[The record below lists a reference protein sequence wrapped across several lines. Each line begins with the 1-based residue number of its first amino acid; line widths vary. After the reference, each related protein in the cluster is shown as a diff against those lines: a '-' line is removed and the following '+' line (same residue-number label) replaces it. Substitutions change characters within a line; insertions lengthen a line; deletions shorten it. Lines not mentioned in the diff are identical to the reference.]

1 MSDREQTPRAGKP
14 RGPGRA
20 FARFFGSKQVLVTLS
35 LLACLLLWEL
45 SCLVFGIRAYILP
58 RPTQIAVA
66 IAKYLRPLLKASAYT
81 VRSMLLGYA
90 TAAVL
95 GVLIALPIAFSRVMQ
110 RTVYPLLVISQLV
123 PKVAL
128 APIFVIWFG
137 FGLLPKIMI
146 VFLLS
151 FFPVLLNSIVA
162 LKSID
167 PEIIFLA
174 RSTGASRLD
183 TFLRVRL
190 PNSLPTVFAGL
201 KLAAISATIGAVI
214 GEFIGSDSGLGFIIL
229 TAQGDLQTDMSF
241 SAIVIL
247 TVLGFLLY
255 YAVES
260 VERISIPWH
269 ISQRSEHMEGA

>member
-1 MSDREQTPRAGKP
+1 MSEHEKTS
-14 RGPGRA
+14 GPGRSRSLQRGLV
-20 FARFFGSKQVLVTLS
+20 RFFTSKQVLVSLS
-35 LLACLLLWEL
+35 LLGFLVVWEL
-45 SCLVFGIRAYILP
+45 FVVIFGIRAYILP
-58 RPTQIAVA
+58 RPTEIAVA
-66 IAKYLRPLLKASAYT
+66 IVRYLGSLLRGSAYT

-90 TAAVL
+90 IAAAL
-95 GVLIALPIAFSRVMQ
+95 GLLIALPIAFSRIMQ

-167 PEIIFLA
+167 PEIIYLA

-183 TFLRVRL
+183 MFLKVRL
-190 PNSLPTVFAGL
+190 PNSMPTIFAGL

-214 GEFIGSDSGLGFIIL
+214 GEFIGSDSGLGYIIL
-229 TAQGDLQTDMSF
+229 TAQGDLQTDLSF

-255 YAVES
+255 YGVES

-269 ISQRSEHMEGA
+269 ISQRDERRESA

>member
-1 MSDREQTPRAGKP
+1 MSVREKTSESGKSGSPKRALV
-14 RGPGRA
+14 
-20 FARFFGSKQVLVTLS
+20 RFFISKQVLVSLS
-35 LLACLLLWEL
+35 LLGFLVVWEL
-45 SCLVFGIRAYILP
+45 FVVIFGIRAYILP
-58 RPTQIAVA
+58 RPTEIAVA
-66 IAKYLRPLLKASAYT
+66 IVKYPGSLLTGSAYT
-81 VRSMLLGYA
+81 LRSMLLGYV

-95 GVLIALPIAFSRVMQ
+95 GLLIALPIAFSRIME

-167 PEIIFLA
+167 PEIVYLA

-183 TFLRVRL
+183 MFLKVRL
-190 PNSLPTVFAGL
+190 PNSLPTIFAGL

-214 GEFIGSDSGLGFIIL
+214 GEFIGSDSGLGYIIL
-229 TAQGDLQTDMSF
+229 TAQGDLQTDLSF
-241 SAIVIL
+241 SAIVVL

-255 YAVES
+255 YGVES

-269 ISQRSEHMEGA
+269 ISQRDERTESA